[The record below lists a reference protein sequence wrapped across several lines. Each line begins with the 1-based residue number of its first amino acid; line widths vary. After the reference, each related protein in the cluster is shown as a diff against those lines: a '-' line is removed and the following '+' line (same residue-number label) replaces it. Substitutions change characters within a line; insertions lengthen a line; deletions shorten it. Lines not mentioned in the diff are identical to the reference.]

1 MRILSYVFNQVWH
14 VDSSI
19 ENYRFLRK
27 LCDSNNLLIISEPTN
42 FIGLIK
48 YFFDSLFYFLQV
60 TKQTIL
66 ESIEENSVFNLL
78 FRIRNH
84 FGNHT
89 NS

>member
-1 MRILSYVFNQVWH
+1 MRILLYVFNLVWH
-14 VDSSI
+14 MDSSI
-19 ENYRFLRK
+19 ENYRFLWK
-27 LCDSNNLLIISEPTN
+27 SCDSNDLLIISEYTN

-66 ESIEENSVFNLL
+66 ESIEENSVLNLL